1 MSFLENRYPL
11 FRDMRRRGETM
22 WIGTE
27 DAVKIYARF
36 CCAHDGA
43 AAVSKARHRAQQ
55 LKRVGDLE
63 GHRVWNAVAE
73 AIRERQHMSDRNVRL
88 H

>member
-1 MSFLENRYPL
+1 
-11 FRDMRRRGETM
+11 M

-36 CCAHDGA
+36 LCAHDGA
-43 AAVSKARHRAQQ
+43 GAVAKARHRAQH

-63 GHRVWNAVAE
+63 GDRVWNDVAE
-73 AIRERQHMSDRNVRL
+73 AIKERQLSDRNVRL
-88 H
+88 Q